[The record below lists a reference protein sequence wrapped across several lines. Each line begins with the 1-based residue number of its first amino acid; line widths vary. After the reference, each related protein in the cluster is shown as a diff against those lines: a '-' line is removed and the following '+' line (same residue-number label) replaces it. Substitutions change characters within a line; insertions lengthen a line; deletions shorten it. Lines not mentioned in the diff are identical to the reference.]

1 MHEARNAKTVQDA
14 YAAFGRGDI
23 KGVLDTLDDQVTWKP
38 ITGAGPQVPHA
49 GERHGKDQVTEF
61 FAILGR
67 SLTFERFEPRD
78 FIAQGDRVVVLG
90 SYRGRSRNGKTFE
103 SEWAMVFTLRNGKV
117 VYFQEFTDSAAINA
131 AFDVVAA

>member
-78 FIAQGDRVVVLG
+78 FIAQGDRVVDLAKLASNGPEMRSIRGAETSG
-90 SYRGRSRNGKTFE
+90 SPSTTTI
-103 SEWAMVFTLRNGKV
+103 A
-117 VYFQEFTDSAAINA
+117 SAGCITS
-131 AFDVVAA
+131 DC